1 MKKEAK
7 YFEVAKCKTNR
18 LKVKYISTTAGGTI
32 KKPHINNYSIFIETE
47 SKNKQVEKTYCINL
61 NEKQF
66 FNLLADLVDLYDCR
80 HKKPLKLKKIY
91 RFLEKCRKKT
101 DRELK
106 KLGDK

>member
-80 HKKPLKLKKIY
+80 HKKPLKLK
-91 RFLEKCRKKT
+91 RFIGFWKNVVKRQT
-101 DRELK
+101 
-106 KLGDK
+106 GN